1 MATSAF
7 LPQVPWTTASLV
19 PEKIEDH
26 KETSNI
32 LAASTKE
39 EATIDA
45 VHGEIAQTQLKIT
58 SNSPVLD

>member
-45 VHGEIAQTQLKIT
+45 VHGEIAQTLA
-58 SNSPVLD
+58 